1 MNIIYIFG
9 THLVVFEVYV
19 LGEESQDLSTF
30 AHAEYVEDEEECPQE
45 RGQPKARRQH
55 WSVL

>member
-1 MNIIYIFG
+1 M
-9 THLVVFEVYV
+9 

-30 AHAEYVEDEEECPQE
+30 AHAEYVEEEEECSQE

-55 WSVL
+55 WSAL